1 MKSNRIVASFTVCI
15 MALSVAGASA
25 ARSDP
30 DKAQEELSKYEK
42 TGESVSCLM
51 LRSIR
56 DTEILDD
63 FTMIVEASGKTY
75 LNEMSGRCSGLARE
89 GRYVHRA
96 AGSGMCQGDIIQ
108 VIDSFGTM
116 RGSCSLG
123 DFEELSEIQQTQ

>member
-1 MKSNRIVASFTVCI
+1 MRFTRTLAITAGVLAAG
-15 MALSVAGASA
+15 ALSASEA
-25 ARSDP
+25 SSKA

-42 TGESVSCLM
+42 TGDSVSCLM

-56 DTEILDD
+56 DTDILDD
-63 FTMIVEASGKTY
+63 FTMLVKASGKTY

-123 DFEELSEIQQTQ
+123 EFEELSEIDQAQ

>member
-1 MKSNRIVASFTVCI
+1 MRLPKILTSVC
-15 MALSVAGASA
+15 AGAIAIGAIGAYA
-25 ARSDP
+25 ASSRA

-42 TGESVSCLM
+42 TGNSVSCLM

-56 DTEILDD
+56 DTDILDD
-63 FTMIVEASGKTY
+63 FTMLVEASGKTY
-75 LNEMSGRCSGLARE
+75 LVEMSGRCSGLARE

-96 AGSGMCQGDIIQ
+96 NGSSMCQGDIIQ

-123 DFEELSEIQQTQ
+123 DFEELSEIQVEQ